1 MSLSPQ
7 VAWVTKSG
15 ESDLSEPIAIRPTS
29 ETVMYPAY
37 ARWVQSHRDLPIKL
51 NQWNNVVV
59 RRRGGRGGESVVK
72 YVVVEEGD
80 FSQHC
85 VGCEVVPPTCDACP
99 LLHSALCVCLLPS
112 PSLSAPPLS
121 PSPPLPSS
129 AGSSSTL
136 NPS

>member
-80 FSQHC
+80 FSQHGL
-85 VGCEVVPPTCDACP
+85 GCEVDP
-99 LLHSALCVCLLPS
+99 
-112 PSLSAPPLS
+112 
-121 PSPPLPSS
+121 
-129 AGSSSTL
+129 
-136 NPS
+136 NM

>member
-1 MSLSPQ
+1 MFLSPQ

-72 YVVVEEGD
+72 YVVVEEGT
-80 FSQHC
+80 FLNMVWAVRWS
-85 VGCEVVPPTCDACP
+85 PTCDACP